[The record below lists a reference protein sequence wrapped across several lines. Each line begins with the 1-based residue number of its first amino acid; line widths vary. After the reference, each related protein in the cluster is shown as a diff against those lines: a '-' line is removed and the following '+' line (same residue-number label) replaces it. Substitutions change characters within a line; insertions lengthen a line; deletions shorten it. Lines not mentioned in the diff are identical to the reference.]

1 MFLNALVARS
11 TGQYALLLLG
21 VSLTTACG
29 GGGKQTEATEQP
41 LSTYTVTVAAG
52 TGGNSNVSTVAVTQ
66 GATTAITFTAMTGYS
81 LASATGCNGNL
92 TGNQYTTGAI
102 TANCTVTASFTRNNY
117 TVSATA
123 STGGS
128 VSQATTR
135 VEHGATTTLT
145 LLPQNGYQL
154 ANVSGCN
161 GSLNGNQYTTG
172 AVTADCA
179 ILANFNRTV
188 SQTISGKVIDGYVR
202 GATVWLDING
212 NKIKDSDEPF
222 ALSKQ
227 AGDYLL
233 ELTAVQAECAPYS
246 TMYVDVPVGAI
257 DEDSGPVTAAYQM
270 SRPAYLKPL
279 SNEDVLHVS
288 PLTTLLQDQI
298 MQKLQLQT
306 TGADSCAVL
315 KANQSLRQ
323 NLLTELQNLVTD
335 IVQKH
340 NISAQRIFADFIQSN
355 DKTSY
360 QLAQSIVKG
369 LQASFAYREV
379 LKQKYPTALFIR
391 SLFYQGSSMDN
402 NGAYPNAWY
411 RDSAV
416 WLPNGY
422 VAELVKM
429 QDDLINVVRPVYLRE
444 QQEKSWSNATY
455 IFKQDIFNYLGDN
468 NTSFR
473 CAAEESIKLKSLTG
487 VTFTFSN
494 STEAASVKDPATCV
508 AASFQ
513 QTQWRYYTADYLRGG
528 IQYHTMFS
536 ISPADPEFAQ
546 LKDWVDLKD
555 KADQLKLLELYE
567 RLAKSGYLF
576 DEQPTIAVS
585 NWHKR
590 STDDRSKNRIQI
602 DRYSD
607 GRWVKQTTQDDQT
620 IVKQCSKDGLS
631 WGSCN

>member
-1 MFLNALVARS
+1 MLHYSSLARC

-29 GGGKQTEATEQP
+29 GGGSKTEATPQP

-52 TGGNSNVSTVAVTQ
+52 TGGNSNTSTVAVTQ
-66 GATTAITFTAMTGYS
+66 GATTTLTFTAMTGYS
-81 LASATGCNGNL
+81 LASVTGCNGSLN
-92 TGNQYTTGAI
+92 GNQYTTGAI
-102 TANCTVTASFTRNNY
+102 TANCTVTASFTRNSY
-117 TVSATA
+117 TVTATA

-145 LLPQNGYQL
+145 LLPQSGYQL
-154 ANVSGCN
+154 ASASGCN

-179 ILANFNRTV
+179 IQANFSRTV
-188 SQTISGKVIDGYVR
+188 SQTISGKVIDGYIR

-233 ELTAVQAECAPYS
+233 ELTAAQAECAPYS

-270 SRPAYLKPL
+270 SRPAYLKQL

-288 PLTTLLQDQI
+288 PLTTLLQEQI

-306 TGADSCAVL
+306 AGADSCAVL

-335 IVQKH
+335 MVQKH
-340 NISAQRIFADFIQSN
+340 NISAQQIFADFVQSN

-369 LQASFAYREV
+369 LKASFAYRDV
-379 LKQKYPTALFIR
+379 LKQKYPTAQSIR
-391 SLFYQGSSMDN
+391 TLFYQGSSMDN

-411 RDSAV
+411 RESSI
-416 WLPNGY
+416 WLPTGY
-422 VAELVKM
+422 VEELMKM
-429 QDDLINVVRPVYLRE
+429 QDDLTSVQRPVFLRE
-444 QQEKSWSNATY
+444 QQENSWGNATY
-455 IFKQDIFNYLGDN
+455 ILKKDVINYLGDDN
-468 NTSFR
+468 ASFR
-473 CAAEESIKLKSLTG
+473 CASEEYIRLKSLTG

-494 STEAASVKDPATCV
+494 SADADSVKDPATCV
-508 AASFQ
+508 TASFQ
-513 QTQWRYYTADYLRGG
+513 QTKWRYYTADYLRGG

-576 DEQPTIAVS
+576 DEEPTIAVNS
-585 NWHKR
+585 WHKR
-590 STDDRSKNRIQI
+590 STDDRTKNRIQI

-607 GRWVKQTTQDDQT
+607 GRWVKQTTQDDKT
-620 IVKQCSKDGLS
+620 IVKQCSKDGLN
-631 WGSCN
+631 WGSCP